1 MIALITLFGTGLIT
15 LFIAFLKK
23 PVLVAL
29 TATVGLLGA
38 LVGMYC
44 EFTNGIILFP
54 NYQGLDFNATSVL
67 FSMVCIAFTLL
78 LIWSGY
84 KPLTEDKSHAGDHI
98 ALILFS
104 LCGALVMTAFTDF
117 FMFFIGL
124 EILSIP
130 VYVLAGMKKSDAFG
144 IEASLKY
151 FLTGAFATGIL
162 LFGIAWIYGATGSL
176 SLYEIQTNII
186 NSSANS
192 TMLYVG
198 ILLVLASFLFK
209 IGAVPY
215 HFWSP
220 DVYSGSTMTVM
231 GYMATVIKIVGFAA
245 LLRLFT
251 ETFVSVSEL
260 WVPILLIVSI
270 LSMFVGNLSA
280 IKQTRV
286 RRLLAYSSIA
296 HVGYT
301 LLAVVT
307 FNKVDSAY
315 YYFNVYYYLTAY
327 ALATIILVT
336 IGNSINDDEDLIEN
350 WTGIARKNPLIGLF
364 VVMAFLSLAGVPP
377 LMGFFGKYL
386 VFTQAIQD
394 YPIVVA
400 LALLNSGIAVY
411 YYLSVVMKT
420 LKKPENEDTTVKLKI
435 CPMQWVVLAVCA
447 SLLLLGGFILPI
459 A

>member
-1 MIALITLFGTGLIT
+1 
-15 LFIAFLKK
+15 
-23 PVLVAL
+23 
-29 TATVGLLGA
+29 
-38 LVGMYC
+38 
-44 EFTNGIILFP
+44 
-54 NYQGLDFNATSVL
+54 
-67 FSMVCIAFTLL
+67 
-78 LIWSGY
+78 
-84 KPLTEDKSHAGDHI
+84 
-98 ALILFS
+98 
-104 LCGALVMTAFTDF
+104 
-117 FMFFIGL
+117 
-124 EILSIP
+124 
-130 VYVLAGMKKSDAFG
+130 
-144 IEASLKY
+144 
-151 FLTGAFATGIL
+151 
-162 LFGIAWIYGATGSL
+162 
-176 SLYEIQTNII
+176 
-186 NSSANS
+186 
-192 TMLYVG
+192 
-198 ILLVLASFLFK
+198 
-209 IGAVPY
+209 
-215 HFWSP
+215 
-220 DVYSGSTMTVM
+220 MTVM